1 MTSAYRRSGHRR
13 PRQPTSSRPSR
24 AGDRLLEDFDQV
36 QPLVNAE
43 NTGTGILVHASTTFG
58 VMAPVPLPD
67 LGCVE
72 AIRNLDSPGD
82 GVRAPSTRYATV
94 GNAEV
99 AYQVIGD
106 GPVDLVYHHGLCHVD
121 LQWDI
126 RAEAAFNEHLAS
138 FARVVL
144 FDRRGT
150 GASERGTPGEV
161 PTWEDW
167 SEDLRGVLD
176 AVGIE
181 SAAIFAEAEAGATAI
196 LFAATYP
203 GRVRALVLANTAARY
218 AESPDYPVGL
228 SQPEIELLVSS
239 TTDGWG
245 STDAWMDSVRSA
257 FRALRLDESELRAI
271 ARLCRAAATP
281 RLART
286 MFRYVYERLDVREA
300 LPLVQAPTLVIH
312 DQAGHREAFARYLVE
327 HITDAQIVG
336 VPGENFLFFAGDY
349 EPVINEVAA
358 FLTGEPP
365 QVEIDRILTTV
376 MFTDIV
382 DSTRVAAEMGDQR
395 WRAILDSHDRLVRGQ
410 LRRFRGEE
418 VNTTGDGF
426 VARFDG
432 PARAVRCALAIT
444 HEARDL
450 GIEIRSGLHTG
461 ECELRNGD
469 IAGLAVHVAARIS
482 SRAEPSDVLVS
493 RTVADLVA
501 GAGLAFAD
509 RGDHVLKGVPGEWR
523 ILAATKS

>member
-1 MTSAYRRSGHRR
+1 
-13 PRQPTSSRPSR
+13 
-24 AGDRLLEDFDQV
+24 
-36 QPLVNAE
+36 
-43 NTGTGILVHASTTFG
+43 
-58 VMAPVPLPD
+58 
-67 LGCVE
+67 
-72 AIRNLDSPGD
+72 
-82 GVRAPSTRYATV
+82 VRTPSTRYVTV
-94 GNAEV
+94 GDADV

-150 GASERGTPGEV
+150 GASERGTPGQV

-196 LFAATYP
+196 LFAATHP

-218 AESPDYPVGL
+218 AKSPEYPLGL
-228 SQPEIELLVSS
+228 SQPEIEVLVSS

-245 STDAWMDSVRSA
+245 STDAWMESVRLA
-257 FRALRLDESELRAI
+257 FPALAVDESEIRAL

-286 MFRYVYERLDVREA
+286 VFTYIYEQLDVRDA
-300 LPLVQAPTLVIH
+300 LPLVQVPTLVIH
-312 DQAGHREAFARYLVE
+312 NQAEHRKEFARYLAQ
-327 HITDAQIVG
+327 HITDAQVVG
-336 VPGENFLFFAGDY
+336 AEGEDYLFFAGDY

-358 FLTGEPP
+358 FLTGEAPH
-365 QVEIDRILTTV
+365 VEIDRVLTTV

-382 DSTRVAAEMGDQR
+382 DSTRVATALGDQR
-395 WRAILDSHDRLVRGQ
+395 WRALLDSHDRVVREQ

-444 HEARDL
+444 QEVRDL
-450 GIEIRSGLHTG
+450 GIEVRSGLHTG

-469 IAGLAVHVAARIS
+469 IAGVAVHVAARIS

-493 RTVADLVA
+493 RTVVDLVA
-501 GAGLAFAD
+501 GSGLAFSD
-509 RGDHVLKGVPGEWR
+509 RGNHVLKGVPGEWR

>member
-1 MTSAYRRSGHRR
+1 
-13 PRQPTSSRPSR
+13 
-24 AGDRLLEDFDQV
+24 
-36 QPLVNAE
+36 
-43 NTGTGILVHASTTFG
+43 
-58 VMAPVPLPD
+58 
-67 LGCVE
+67 
-72 AIRNLDSPGD
+72 
-82 GVRAPSTRYATV
+82 VRAPSTRYVTV
-94 GNAEV
+94 GDAEV

-150 GASERGTPGEV
+150 GASERGTASQV

-176 AVGIE
+176 AAGIE
-181 SAAIFAEAEAGATAI
+181 STAVFAEAEAGATAV
-196 LFAATYP
+196 LFAATHP

-218 AESPDYPVGL
+218 AESPEYPLGL
-228 SQPEIELLVSS
+228 SQAEIELLVSN

-245 STDAWMDSVRSA
+245 STDAWMDSLRSA
-257 FRALRLDESELRAI
+257 FPRLALDESEIRAL

-286 MFRYVYERLDVREA
+286 VFRYIYEQLDVRDA
-300 LPLVQAPTLVIH
+300 LPLVQVPTLVIH
-312 DQAGHREAFARYLVE
+312 NQAQHREAFARYLAH
-327 HITDAQIVG
+327 HITDAQVIG
-336 VPGENFLFFAGDY
+336 VEGEDYLFFAGDY

-365 QVEIDRILTTV
+365 HVEIDRVLTTV

-382 DSTRVAAEMGDQR
+382 DSTRVAAELGDQR
-395 WRAILDSHDRLVRGQ
+395 WHALLDSHDRVVRDQ

-432 PARAVRCALAIT
+432 PARGVRCALAIT
-444 HEARDL
+444 QDVREL

-461 ECELRNGD
+461 ECELRDGD
-469 IAGLAVHVAARIS
+469 IAGVAVHVAARIS
-482 SRAEPSDVLVS
+482 SRAAPSDVLVS

-501 GAGLAFAD
+501 GSGLRFSD
-509 RGDHVLKGVPGEWR
+509 RGDHELKGVPGEWH

>member
-1 MTSAYRRSGHRR
+1 
-13 PRQPTSSRPSR
+13 
-24 AGDRLLEDFDQV
+24 
-36 QPLVNAE
+36 
-43 NTGTGILVHASTTFG
+43 
-58 VMAPVPLPD
+58 
-67 LGCVE
+67 
-72 AIRNLDSPGD
+72 
-82 GVRAPSTRYATV
+82 VRAPSTRYATV

-167 SEDLRGVLD
+167 SEDLRGVFD
-176 AVGIE
+176 AIGIE
-181 SAAIFAEAEAGATAI
+181 SAAIFAEAEAGATAV

-203 GRVRALVLANTAARY
+203 GRVRALVLANTAARF
-218 AESPDYPVGL
+218 AESAEYPLGL
-228 SQPEIELLVSS
+228 SQAEIEFLVSS

-245 STDAWMDSVRSA
+245 SSDAWIESLRLA
-257 FRALRLDESELRAI
+257 FPGLALDESEIRAV

-281 RLART
+281 RLAKAV
-286 MFRYVYERLDVREA
+286 FRYIYEQLDVRDA

-312 DQAGHREAFARYLVE
+312 NQAEHREAFARYLVE
-327 HITDAQIVG
+327 HITDAQIVA
-336 VPGENFLFFAGDY
+336 VEGEDYLFFAGDY

-358 FLTGEPP
+358 FLTGEAQ
-365 QVEIDRILTTV
+365 QVEIDRVLTTV

-382 DSTRVAAEMGDQR
+382 DSTRVAAALGDQR
-395 WRAILDSHDRLVRGQ
+395 WRALLDSHDRVVRDQ

-418 VNTTGDGF
+418 INTTGDGF

-432 PARAVRCALAIT
+432 PARAVRCAIAIT
-444 HEARDL
+444 QDVRDL

-469 IAGLAVHVAARIS
+469 IAGVAVHVAARIT
-482 SRAEPSDVLVS
+482 SRAGPSDVLVS
-493 RTVADLVA
+493 GTVADLVA
-501 GAGLAFAD
+501 GSGLPFSD
-509 RGDHVLKGVPGEWR
+509 RGNHVLKGVPGEWR